1 MGEKPTPPGNQ
12 LAVARPKSRGDQP
25 LSRGYSE
32 NEIVTDESMCDLQDF
47 MLNLESFKSPLVS
60 RYTEIAARTA
70 TPPLTCGNPED
81 DGLRSS
87 NNPEDDEKKSG
98 SADINKTIPEKTL
111 QQPKNLTL
119 TKLDL
124 NIAGSN
130 PPKRRTFK
138 QIVTL
143 TQDLN
148 YLVQQKYKMPKHIII
163 LG

>member
-1 MGEKPTPPGNQ
+1 
-12 LAVARPKSRGDQP
+12 
-25 LSRGYSE
+25 
-32 NEIVTDESMCDLQDF
+32 

-60 RYTEIAARTA
+60 RYTENAARIA

-81 DGLRSS
+81 DGLGSS
-87 NNPEDDEKKSG
+87 NDPEDDEKESG

-111 QQPKNLTL
+111 QPPKKLTV
-119 TKLDL
+119 KKVDL
-124 NIAGSN
+124 NIAGAN